1 MYVPTYVYTY
11 CDVMSFHFLEGG
23 RICAFLWHYFIN
35 FAFVSFYLCV
45 SQIFCI
51 DLSFF
56 HALSYYE
63 FCRNWRLLYLMNFVS
78 SHQTID
84 EKRRLASGLT
94 LQLLELTSRLLLFIA
109 FTLAASSIKDPSMP
123 NIGRNSTVTVGIRFF
138 IVFFLVVFF
147 DFMPMPILVLAFI
160 VA

>member
-1 MYVPTYVYTY
+1 
-11 CDVMSFHFLEGG
+11 
-23 RICAFLWHYFIN
+23 
-35 FAFVSFYLCV
+35 
-45 SQIFCI
+45 
-51 DLSFF
+51 
-56 HALSYYE
+56 
-63 FCRNWRLLYLMNFVS
+63 MNFVS